1 MKTNWEP
8 GDVRTGL
15 LVVGAF
21 ATLVGAVIWAKSSG
35 SSDLAPLYAEFPTLS
50 AVTAETPVTLN
61 GFKVGHVDEVVPK
74 IDAMGHLSFRV
85 RMSVLW
91 HPGGPGT
98 PVPYRIGTR
107 VELATPAIDVFGTP
121 TLKLEP
127 PAEQGGELPKGATLP
142 LVKKVTVM
150 ETAQGRIDSLSNEMA
165 RTLSD
170 TRRLLG
176 VLVQTASAA
185 TQTAQAATKAAGAT
199 AGVLGTANE
208 QMVALATDTRAR
220 MLTADSLMRDMR
232 TLTPS
237 AKATADSLQGLL
249 GDSRKA
255 LARLTHMADANEPQ
269 ITRAIASLDST
280 SLLLQHFMR
289 EISARP
295 MRVLTGVSPLPAGP
309 APEKRP
315 SPP

>member
-1 MKTNWEP
+1 MKATWEP

-15 LVVGAF
+15 LVIGAF
-21 ATLVGAVIWAKSSG
+21 ATLVGAVIWAKSSEG
-35 SSDLAPLYAEFPTLS
+35 SDFAPLYAEFPTLS
-50 AVTAETPVTLN
+50 GVTKETPVTLN
-61 GFKVGHVDEVVPK
+61 GFKVGHVDEVVPRT
-74 IDAMGHLSFRV
+74 DAMGHLSFRV

-91 HPGGPGT
+91 HPGGAEM
-98 PVPYRIGTR
+98 PVPYRVGTR
-107 VELATPAIDVFGTP
+107 VELASPAIDVFGLP

-127 PAEQGGELPKGATLP
+127 PATPSGELPKGATLA

-150 ETAQGRIDSLSNEMA
+150 ETAQGRIDSLSNEMTK
-165 RTLSD
+165 TLSD

-176 VLVQTASAA
+176 ALVQTATAA

-199 AGVLGTANE
+199 AGVLGTANA
-208 QMVALATDTRAR
+208 QLVNLAGDTRAR

-255 LARLTHMADANEPQ
+255 LARLTRMADNNEPQ

-295 MRVLTGVSPLPAGP
+295 MRVLTGVSPMGAT
-309 APEKRP
+309 PEKRP
-315 SPP
+315 TPP